1 MTPARDEDD
10 PAEQGKHGERDSP
23 WNESEERQSK
33 PEHTQEV
40 EEPARG
46 EER

>member
-1 MTPARDEDD
+1 MTPALEDDD
-10 PAEQGKHGERDSP
+10 PAEQGKQGERDSP
-23 WNESEERQSK
+23 WKGADERQSK
-33 PEHTQEV
+33 PEHQQEI